1 MAAPRRASQNL
12 RVAIPN
18 SPAPAEFAV
27 PAPGPRLS
35 RGFAALRLAA
45 LLVPLLAL
53 LGAGWAS
60 WRSVEAEA
68 ASRVGRT
75 AGLLRENAL
84 RAFAAQ
90 DATFAAVSR
99 AMAGRDPDALRNDSA
114 FHALLQDL
122 AAAGAPATSGVVVT
136 DGAWR
141 IVSASWEFPA
151 RATDLSDR
159 DYIRMLAGQ
168 DAPRALGEAVASRPM
183 GWPIIPLARRAPPP
197 PDPLARP
204 GVIVASFN
212 PEALVAFYASV
223 AEHPGDVVALFRAD
237 GEVLARHP
245 PLAQPEDPALR
256 ERVAAML
263 QRIRAAGGAPSWV
276 DSALDGQRR
285 LFVVHQV
292 GEWPA
297 LVAYGMHRDALVAEW
312 WQRMLAPGL
321 GALSAM
327 ALLLTLTLMT
337 ERSARLQRDQAESR
351 AAAEAQLAR
360 AGRAASLGL
369 LAAGLA
375 HDVKNL
381 VQAVRSGARVMER
394 TADAPDEVRRCAR
407 LLADAAERGGR
418 LVEAMLAF
426 ARGAAAPEN
435 PTPQLD
441 VGATLAELA
450 ELLARTLGAGRRV
463 KTRIAPGLP
472 PAHGDRAGFE
482 AAVVN
487 LAANARD
494 AMPGGGVVTI
504 SAEEA
509 TIADG
514 PAPPG
519 LKPGRYVVTAVRD
532 SGIGMDA
539 ATLARLGEPF
549 FTTKPPGIGT
559 GLGLA
564 TVRGFCARAGGALRV
579 ESTPGRGTTA
589 AIWLPVA

>member
-1 MAAPRRASQNL
+1 MAAPRGASQNL

-18 SPAPAEFAV
+18 SPAPAAFAAPV
-27 PAPGPRLS
+27 PGPRLS
-35 RGFAALRLAA
+35 RGFVALRLAA

-53 LGAGWAS
+53 LGAGFAS
-60 WRSVEAEA
+60 WRSAEAEA
-68 ASRVGRT
+68 VSRVGRM

-84 RAFAAQ
+84 RAFGAQ
-90 DATFAAVSR
+90 DAVLAAVSR
-99 AMAGRDPDALRNDSA
+99 AMDGRDPEALRHDSA

-122 AAAGAPATSGVVVT
+122 AAAGAPATGGVLVT

-159 DYIRMLAGQ
+159 DYVRMLAEQ
-168 DAPRALGEAVASRPM
+168 DAPRALGEAVTSRPM
-183 GWPIIPLARRAPPP
+183 GWPIIPLARRAPLP
-197 PDPLARP
+197 PDPAARP
-204 GVIVASFN
+204 GIIIASFN

-245 PLAQPEDPALR
+245 PLALPDSLALQ

-263 QRIRAAGGAPSWV
+263 QRIRATGGVPSWME
-276 DSALDGQRR
+276 SALDGERR
-285 LFVVHQV
+285 LFAAHQV

-297 LVAYGMHRDALVAEW
+297 LVAYGMHRDALIEEW
-312 WQRMLAPGL
+312 RQRMLAPAL
-321 GALSAM
+321 GAMSAM
-327 ALLLTLTLMT
+327 ALLVTLTLMA
-337 ERSARLQRDQAESR
+337 ERGARLQRQQAEAR
-351 AAAEAQLAR
+351 AEAEAQLAR

-394 TADAPDEVRRCAR
+394 AANEPEEVRRCAR
-407 LLADAAERGGR
+407 LLVDAAERGGK
-418 LVEAMLAF
+418 LVESMLGF
-426 ARGAAAPEN
+426 ARGGATPEAAAPR
-435 PTPQLD
+435 LD
-441 VGATLAELA
+441 VGATLAELT
-450 ELLARTLGAGRRV
+450 ELLERTLGAGWRV
-463 KTRIAPGLP
+463 QARLPPSLP
-472 PAHGDRAGFE
+472 PAQADRAGFE
-482 AAVVN
+482 AAMVN

-504 SAEEA
+504 SAQEA
-509 TIADG
+509 TIAEG
-514 PAPPG
+514 AHPTG
-519 LKPGRYVVTAVRD
+519 LKPGRYVVASVAD

-539 ATLARLGEPF
+539 ATLTRLGEPF
-549 FTTKPPGIGT
+549 FTSKPPGVGT

-564 TVRGFCARAGGALRV
+564 TVRGFCVRAGGALRV
-579 ESTPGRGTTA
+579 ESAPGRGTTA
-589 AIWLPVA
+589 SIWLPVV

>member
-1 MAAPRRASQNL
+1 MAAPRGASQNL

-18 SPAPAEFAV
+18 SPAPAAFAA

-53 LGAGWAS
+53 LGAGFGS

-68 ASRVGRT
+68 VSRVVHT

-84 RAFAAQ
+84 RAFGAQ
-90 DATFAAVSR
+90 DATLAAVSR
-99 AMAGRDPDALRNDSA
+99 AMVGRDPEALRNDSA

-122 AAAGAPATSGVVVT
+122 AAAGAPATGGVLVT
-136 DGAWR
+136 DGALR

-151 RATDLSDR
+151 RATDLSSR
-159 DYIRMLAGQ
+159 DYVGMLTEGNVT
-168 DAPRALGEAVASRPM
+168 RALGEAVASRPM

-197 PDPLARP
+197 ADPAMRP
-204 GVIVASFN
+204 GIIVASFS

-245 PLAQPEDPALR
+245 SLALSDGPALR

-263 QRIRAAGGAPSWV
+263 LRIGTEGGGPVWV
-276 DSALDGQRR
+276 DSAVDGERR
-285 LFVVHQV
+285 LFLAHPV

-297 LVAYGMHRDALVAEW
+297 LVAYGMHRDALVGEW
-312 WQRMLAPGL
+312 WQRMLAPSL
-321 GALSAM
+321 GAVSAM

-337 ERSARLQRDQAESR
+337 ERSARLQREQAEAR
-351 AAAEAQLAR
+351 AEAEAQLAR

-381 VQAVRSGARVMER
+381 VQAVRSGARVMEQ
-394 TADAPDEVRRCAR
+394 TAGAPEEVRRCAR

-418 LVEAMLAF
+418 LVDAMLAF
-426 ARGAAAPEN
+426 ARGGAAPEG
-435 PTPQLD
+435 PAPPLD
-441 VGATLAELA
+441 VGATLTELA
-450 ELLARTLGAGRRV
+450 ELLARTIGSGWRV
-463 KTRIAPGLP
+463 QTRLQPGLP
-472 PAHGDRAGFE
+472 QAHGDRAGFE
-482 AAVVN
+482 AAMVN

-504 SAEEA
+504 SAHET

-514 PAPPG
+514 TSPPG
-519 LKPGRYVVTAVRD
+519 LKPGRYVVATVRD
-532 SGIGMDA
+532 HGSGMDE

-549 FTTKPPGIGT
+549 FSTKPPGLGT

-564 TVRGFCARAGGALRV
+564 TVRGFCARAGGALRFD
-579 ESTPGRGTTA
+579 SAPGRGTTA
-589 AIWLPVA
+589 SIWLPAA

>member
-1 MAAPRRASQNL
+1 
-12 RVAIPN
+12 
-18 SPAPAEFAV
+18 
-27 PAPGPRLS
+27 
-35 RGFAALRLAA
+35 
-45 LLVPLLAL
+45 
-53 LGAGWAS
+53 
-60 WRSVEAEA
+60 
-68 ASRVGRT
+68 
-75 AGLLRENAL
+75 
-84 RAFAAQ
+84 
-90 DATFAAVSR
+90 
-99 AMAGRDPDALRNDSA
+99 MAGRDPDALRNDNA

-122 AAAGAPATSGVVVT
+122 AAAGAPATSSVVVT

-141 IVSASWEFPA
+141 ILSASWEFPA
-151 RATDLSDR
+151 RGTDLSDR
-159 DYIRMLAGQ
+159 DYIRMLAEQ

-197 PDPLARP
+197 PDPEARP

-321 GALSAM
+321 GAVSAM

-426 ARGAAAPEN
+426 ARGAAAPED
-435 PTPQLD
+435 PAPQLD

-450 ELLARTLGAGRRV
+450 ELLARTLGAGWRV
-463 KTRIAPGLP
+463 ETRFTPGLP

-509 TIADG
+509 AIADG

-532 SGIGMDA
+532 SGIGMDE

-549 FTTKPPGIGT
+549 FTTKPPGVGT

-579 ESTPGRGTTA
+579 ESAPGRGTTA

>member
-1 MAAPRRASQNL
+1 VAAPRRASQNL

-45 LLVPLLAL
+45 LRGPLLAL

-312 WQRMLAPGL
+312 WQRMLAPAL

-435 PTPQLD
+435 PTP
-441 VGATLAELA
+441 
-450 ELLARTLGAGRRV
+450 
-463 KTRIAPGLP
+463 
-472 PAHGDRAGFE
+472 
-482 AAVVN
+482 
-487 LAANARD
+487 
-494 AMPGGGVVTI
+494 
-504 SAEEA
+504 
-509 TIADG
+509 
-514 PAPPG
+514 
-519 LKPGRYVVTAVRD
+519 
-532 SGIGMDA
+532 
-539 ATLARLGEPF
+539 
-549 FTTKPPGIGT
+549 
-559 GLGLA
+559 
-564 TVRGFCARAGGALRV
+564 
-579 ESTPGRGTTA
+579 
-589 AIWLPVA
+589 